1 MMLSQ
6 TTLYLTEQIRHV
18 EKAHASIGLMEMA
31 GLAIVK
37 KVKELVPYE
46 RAQILIVAGPGNN
59 GGDALV
65 AARLLRE
72 HYQVTVIFH
81 GDKAKL
87 PADAANA
94 YEAWLSCGGK
104 VSKQIPEAD
113 WALVIDGLF
122 GVGLSRPLDWR
133 VTKLIHEIN
142 ALQATVLSIDL
153 PSGICAN
160 TGRVLGEAAIRANY
174 TLTLIGLKPGLF
186 TLDGPDHA
194 GTVSLDTLWIES
206 GIHAETAGQLLTRQ
220 CFAQAL
226 PRRLKNSNKGHFGDL
241 AVIGGADFMAGAVLL
256 AARAG
261 LMVGAGK
268 VYAGLMTM
276 AKPVADMRQ
285 PELMLRPPEM
295 LLAMDDV
302 DMLVV
307 GPGMGQSVEAKALL
321 QTALERPVALLLDA
335 DALNILAEHPVLLK
349 KLRQRSHATIITPHP
364 GEAARLLA
372 CSTVEIQ
379 ADRIASAL
387 KLARETRAITV
398 LKGCGTVIATPPGG
412 SGIAIPPDASGHAQW
427 FINSSGNPGMAAAGM
442 GDVLAGLIGGLALQ
456 GVDTLRAALLGVYLH
471 GAAADSLV
479 AQGIGPVGLTAS
491 EVSVEARRLLNQW
504 LV

>member
-1 MMLSQ
+1 MPNQ
-6 TTLYLTEQIRHV
+6 TTLYLTSQIRSV

-37 KVKELVPYE
+37 KVRELVPYE
-46 RAQILIVAGPGNN
+46 QAQILIIAGPGNN

-72 HYQVTVIFH
+72 RYHVTVLFY

-87 PADAANA
+87 PTDAANA

-104 VSKQIPEAD
+104 VEKQIPEGD

-133 VTKLIHEIN
+133 VAKLIEHIN
-142 ALQATVLSIDL
+142 AMHATVLSIDL

-160 TGRVLGEAAIRANY
+160 TGRVLGSVAIRATH

-194 GTVSLDTLWIES
+194 GQVSLDTLWIES
-206 GIHAETAGQLLTRQ
+206 GIHAEDTGRLLTRD

-226 PRRLKNSNKGHFGDL
+226 PRRLKNSNKGDFGDV
-241 AVIGGADFMAGAVLL
+241 AIVGGADHMVGAALL
-256 AARAG
+256 AARAAL
-261 LMVGAGK
+261 LMGAGK
-268 VYAGLMTM
+268 VYLGLM
-276 AKPVADMRQ
+276 ARCAPALDMRQ
-285 PELMLRPPEM
+285 PEMMFRLVPDLI
-295 LLAMDDV
+295 AMPGLDA
-302 DMLVV
+302 LVV
-307 GPGMGQSVEAKALL
+307 GPGLGQSPDAKKLL
-321 QTALERPVALLLDA
+321 QAAIEYPATLLLDA
-335 DALNILAEHPVLLK
+335 DALNLLAASASLMK
-349 KLRQRSHATIITPHP
+349 KLRQRTQTTIITPHP
-364 GEAARLLA
+364 GEASRLLG
-372 CSTVEIQ
+372 CSTEDVQ

-387 KLARETRAITV
+387 KLADKTHAITV
-398 LKGCGTVIATPPGG
+398 LKGCGTVVATPQ
-412 SGIAIPPDASGHAQW
+412 DASGGDHVRHARW
-427 FINSSGNPGMAAAGM
+427 FINASGNPGMAAAGM

-456 GVDTLRAALLGVYLH
+456 GIDAIQATLLGVHLH

-491 EVSVEARRLLNQW
+491 EVGVEARRLLNQW

>member
-1 MMLSQ
+1 MLSQ

-72 HYQVTVIFH
+72 HYQVTVIFY
-81 GDKAKL
+81 GDKTKL

-104 VSKQIPEAD
+104 VGKQIPEAD

-133 VTKLIHEIN
+133 VTKLIRDIN

-194 GTVSLDTLWIES
+194 GMVALDTLWIES
-206 GIHAETAGQLLTRQ
+206 GIHAETTGQLLTRER
-220 CFAQAL
+220 FVQAL

-241 AVIGGADFMAGAVLL
+241 AVIGGADFMVGAALL
-256 AARAG
+256 AARSA
-261 LMVGAGK
+261 LMAGAGK
-268 VYAGLMTM
+268 VYAGLMTT
-276 AKPVADMRQ
+276 AKPAADMRQ
-285 PELMLRPPEM
+285 PELMLRPPEQ
-295 LLAMDDV
+295 LLGLEGL

-307 GPGMGQSVEAKALL
+307 GPGMGQSAEAKALL
-321 QTALERPVALLLDA
+321 QAALERSTALLLDA
-335 DALNILAEHPVLLK
+335 DALNMLAEHPSLLK
-349 KLRQRSHATIITPHP
+349 KLRQRQQPAIITPHP
-364 GEAARLLA
+364 GEAARLLGCTTA
-372 CSTVEIQ
+372 EIQ
-379 ADRIASAL
+379 SDRIASAL
-387 KLARETRAITV
+387 RIAKETHTITV
-398 LKGCGTVIATPPGG
+398 LKGCGTVIATPP
-412 SGIAIPPDASGHAQW
+412 DASGPALW
-427 FINSSGNPGMAAAGM
+427 FINGSGNPGMAAAGM
-442 GDVLAGLIGGLALQ
+442 GDVLAGIIGALALQ
-456 GVDTLRAALLGVYLH
+456 GLDALQATLLGVYLH

-479 AQGIGPVGLTAS
+479 AQGVGPVGLTAS

>member
-1 MMLSQ
+1 MLSQ
-6 TTLYLTEQIRHV
+6 TTLYMTEQIRHV

-37 KVKELVPYE
+37 KVRELVPYE
-46 RAQILIVAGPGNN
+46 QAQILIVAGPGNN

-72 HYQVTVIFH
+72 HYQVTVVFH

-87 PADAANA
+87 PPDAANA
-94 YEAWLSCGGK
+94 YEGWLSCGGK
-104 VSKQIPEAD
+104 VGKQIPEAD

-133 VTKLIHEIN
+133 VGKLISEIN
-142 ALQATVLSIDL
+142 ALHATVLSIDL

-160 TGRVLGEAAIRANY
+160 TGRILGESAVRASY

-206 GIHAETAGQLLTRQ
+206 DIHAQAAGQLLTKER
-220 CFAQAL
+220 FTQAL
-226 PRRLKNSNKGHFGDL
+226 PRRLKNSNKGDFGDI
-241 AVIGGADFMAGAVLL
+241 AIIGGADFMAGAVLL
-256 AARAG
+256 AARTA
-261 LMVGAGK
+261 LMMGAGK

-285 PELMLRPPEM
+285 PELMLRPPEQ
-295 LLAMDDV
+295 LLNMEGLDL
-302 DMLVV
+302 LVV
-307 GPGMGQSVEAKALL
+307 GPGMGQSEEAGKLL
-321 QTALERPVALLLDA
+321 QLALERPVTLLLDA
-335 DALNILAEHPVLLK
+335 DALNILAGKPAMMK
-349 KLRQRSHATIITPHP
+349 KLRQRQQPTIITPHP
-364 GEAARLLA
+364 GEASRLLD
-372 CSTVEIQ
+372 CSTAEIQ

-387 KLARETRAITV
+387 RIARETQAITV
-398 LKGCGTVIATPPGG
+398 LKGCGTVIATPPDGAG
-412 SGIAIPPDASGHAQW
+412 NAQW
-427 FINSSGNPGMAAAGM
+427 YINSSGNPGMAAAGM
-442 GDVLAGLIGGLALQ
+442 GDVLAGMIGGLALQ
-456 GVDTLRAALLGVYLH
+456 GIGAIDATVLGVYLH
-471 GAAADSLV
+471 GAAADALV

-491 EVSVEARRLLNQW
+491 EVSLEARRLLNQW

>member
-6 TTLYLTEQIRHV
+6 STLYLTEQIRNV

-37 KVKELVPYE
+37 KVRELVPYE
-46 RAQILIVAGPGNN
+46 QAQILIIAGPGNN

-72 HYQVTVIFH
+72 RYHVTVLFH
-81 GDKAKL
+81 GDKSRL

-104 VSKQIPEAD
+104 IEKHIPDHD

-133 VTKLIHEIN
+133 VAKLIEQIN
-142 ALQATVLSIDL
+142 AMNVMVLSIDL

-160 TGRVLGEAAIRANY
+160 TGRVLGTTAIRATH

-194 GTVSLDTLWIES
+194 GQVSLDTLWIES
-206 GIHAETAGQLLTRQ
+206 GIHAEAAGQLLTREA
-220 CFAQAL
+220 FARAL
-226 PRRLKNSNKGHFGDL
+226 PRRLKNVNKGDFGDV
-241 AVIGGADFMAGAVLL
+241 AVIGGADHMVGAALL
-256 AARAG
+256 AARAA
-261 LMVGAGK
+261 LMMGAGK
-268 VYAGLMTM
+268 VYLGLMTRC
-276 AKPVADMRQ
+276 APALDMRQ
-285 PELMLRPPEM
+285 PELMLRPVPE
-295 LLAMDDV
+295 LLQQAGL

-307 GPGMGQSVEAKALL
+307 GPGLGQADDAKKLL
-321 QTALERPVALLLDA
+321 QAVLTHSATLLLDA
-335 DALNILAEHPVLLK
+335 DALNLIAGSATLKK
-349 KLRQRSHATIITPHP
+349 KLRQREQPAIITPHP
-364 GEAARLLA
+364 GEAARLLG
-372 CSTVEIQ
+372 CSTADIQ
-379 ADRIASAL
+379 ADRVASAL
-387 KLARETRAITV
+387 RLARELHVVTV
-398 LKGCGTVIATPPGG
+398 LKGCGTLVATPSDV
-412 SGIAIPPDASGHAQW
+412 SGNAQW
-427 FINSSGNPGMAAAGM
+427 FINASGNPGMAAAGL

-456 GVDTLRAALLGVYLH
+456 GVDALSATLLGVHLH

-479 AQGIGPVGLTAS
+479 AQGIGPIGLTAS

-504 LV
+504 QV

>member
-1 MMLSQ
+1 MLSQ

-65 AARLLRE
+65 AARLVRE
-72 HYQVTVIFH
+72 HYVVTVIFH
-81 GDKAKL
+81 GDRASL

-104 VSKQIPEAD
+104 VGKQIPEAD

-133 VTKLIHEIN
+133 VAKLIEQIN
-142 ALQATVLSIDL
+142 ALDAMVLSIDL

-160 TGRVLGEAAIRANY
+160 TGRILGASAVRATH
-174 TLTLIGLKPGLF
+174 TLTLIGYKAGLF

-194 GTVSLDTLWIES
+194 GKIHLDTLWIES
-206 GIHAETAGQLLTRQ
+206 DVHMRNTGQLLTLE
-220 CFAQAL
+220 CFTHAL
-226 PRRLKNSNKGHFGDL
+226 PRRPRNSNKGDFGHL
-241 AVIGGADFMAGAVLL
+241 AVIGGADSMAGAALL
-256 AARAG
+256 AARAA
-261 LMVGAGK
+261 LMTGAGK

-276 AKPVADMRQ
+276 ARPVADMRQ
-285 PELMLRPPEM
+285 PELMLRPPE
-295 LLAMDDV
+295 LLLETDGL

-307 GPGMGQSVEAKALL
+307 GPGMGQSAEARALL
-321 QTALERPVALLLDA
+321 QAALERPVALLLDA
-335 DALNILAEHPVLLK
+335 DALNMLAEHPALLK
-349 KLRQRSHATIITPHP
+349 KLRQRQQPTIITPHP

-372 CSTVEIQ
+372 CSTGDIQ

-398 LKGCGTVIATPPGG
+398 LKGCGTVIATPP
-412 SGIAIPPDASGHAQW
+412 DAAGNALW

-456 GVDTLRAALLGVYLH
+456 GVDALRATLLGVYLH